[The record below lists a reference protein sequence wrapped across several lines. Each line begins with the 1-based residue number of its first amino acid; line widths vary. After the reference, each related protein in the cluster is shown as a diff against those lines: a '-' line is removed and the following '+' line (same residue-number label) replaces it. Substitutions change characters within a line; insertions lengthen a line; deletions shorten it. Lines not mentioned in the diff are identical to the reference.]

1 MHELEVLLSR
11 LKMEHLS
18 YHVESLLE
26 QAAKKELNYREFL
39 CMALQQEWNGRHQ
52 RGMESRLKQ
61 ARLPWVKTLEQ
72 FDFTFQPG
80 IDRKVVRELAGLA
93 FVERSESVILLG
105 PPGVGKTH
113 LAIALGV
120 KAVDAGHRVLFMP
133 LDRLIAT
140 LMKAKQENRL
150 ERQLQQL
157 SYARVLILDEI
168 GYLPMNRE
176 EASLFFRLLNRR
188 YEKASIILTSNKGFA
203 DWGEMFGDHVLAT
216 AILDRLLH
224 HSTTLN
230 IKGESYR
237 LKEKRKAGV
246 LTKNTTPISDDEMV
260 KSGQHQ

>member
-1 MHELEVLLSR
+1 MMHELEVLLSR

-93 FVERSESVILLG
+93 FVERSENVILLG

-120 KAVDAGHRVLFMP
+120 KAVDAGHRVLVVFNSGFLLLADHYNFLPRACRPRRARTKGKVERMVKY
-133 LDRLIAT
+133 L
-140 LMKAKQENRL
+140 KENFFVRY
-150 ERQLQQL
+150 RRFDSFTHVNQQL
-157 SYARVLILDEI
+157 EQWIADVADKRELRQFKETPEQRFALEQEHLQPLPDTDFDTSYFDIR
-168 GYLPMNRE
+168 
-176 EASLFFRLLNRR
+176 
-188 YEKASIILTSNKGFA
+188 
-203 DWGEMFGDHVLAT
+203 HV
-216 AILDRLLH
+216 
-224 HSTTLN
+224 S
-230 IKGESYR
+230 
-237 LKEKRKAGV
+237 
-246 LTKNTTPISDDEMV
+246 
-260 KSGQHQ
+260 

>member
-52 RGMESRLKQ
+52 RGMESWLKQ

-93 FVERSESVILLG
+93 FVERCENVILLG

-113 LAIALGV
+113 LAITLGV

-150 ERQLQQL
+150 
-157 SYARVLILDEI
+157 
-168 GYLPMNRE
+168 
-176 EASLFFRLLNRR
+176 LNRR

-203 DWGEMFGDHVLAT
+203 DWGEMFGDHVQAT

-246 LTKNTTPISDDEMV
+246 LTKNTTPVSDDEMV

>member
-93 FVERSESVILLG
+93 FVERSENVILLG

-120 KAVDAGHRVLFMP
+120 KSGGCGTSGTVYATGQTDRDTDESETGKPAG
-133 LDRLIAT
+133 
-140 LMKAKQENRL
+140 
-150 ERQLQQL
+150 
-157 SYARVLILDEI
+157 
-168 GYLPMNRE
+168 
-176 EASLFFRLLNRR
+176 AS
-188 YEKASIILTSNKGFA
+188 
-203 DWGEMFGDHVLAT
+203 AT
-216 AILDRLLH
+216 ATELCP
-224 HSTTLN
+224 
-230 IKGESYR
+230 
-237 LKEKRKAGV
+237 GV
-246 LTKNTTPISDDEMV
+246 DP
-260 KSGQHQ
+260 G

>member
-93 FVERSESVILLG
+93 FVERSENVILLG

-157 SYARVLILDEI
+157 SYARVCASGISAALSAPGGFAGIAAIPVDLTQYYAYLLRMAQKLLYLYGFPQIDTEETGEKFDDGTMNTLILCF
-168 GYLPMNRE
+168 GVTSPTNGSSRPSG
-176 EASLFFRLLNRR
+176 AWATSL
-188 YEKASIILTSNKGFA
+188 K
-203 DWGEMFGDHVLAT
+203 
-216 AILDRLLH
+216 
-224 HSTTLN
+224 
-230 IKGESYR
+230 
-237 LKEKRKAGV
+237 
-246 LTKNTTPISDDEMV
+246 
-260 KSGQHQ
+260 

>member
-93 FVERSESVILLG
+93 FVERSENVILLTSWCRKNSSG
-105 PPGVGKTH
+105 HSSWRESGGCGTSGTVYATGQTDRDTDESETGKPAGASAAATELCPGVDPG
-113 LAIALGV
+113 
-120 KAVDAGHRVLFMP
+120 
-133 LDRLIAT
+133 
-140 LMKAKQENRL
+140 
-150 ERQLQQL
+150 
-157 SYARVLILDEI
+157 
-168 GYLPMNRE
+168 
-176 EASLFFRLLNRR
+176 
-188 YEKASIILTSNKGFA
+188 
-203 DWGEMFGDHVLAT
+203 
-216 AILDRLLH
+216 
-224 HSTTLN
+224 
-230 IKGESYR
+230 
-237 LKEKRKAGV
+237 
-246 LTKNTTPISDDEMV
+246 
-260 KSGQHQ
+260 

>member
-52 RGMESRLKQ
+52 RGMESWLKQ

-93 FVERSESVILLG
+93 FVERSENVILLG

-113 LAIALGV
+113 LAITLGV

-133 LDRLIAT
+133 LNRLIAT
-140 LMKAKQENRL
+140 LMKAKQEN
-150 ERQLQQL
+150 
-157 SYARVLILDEI
+157 
-168 GYLPMNRE
+168 
-176 EASLFFRLLNRR
+176 RLLNRR

-203 DWGEMFGDHVLAT
+203 DWGEMFGDHVQAT

-246 LTKNTTPISDDEMV
+246 LTKNTTPVSDDEMV

>member
-1 MHELEVLLSR
+1 
-11 LKMEHLS
+11 
-18 YHVESLLE
+18 
-26 QAAKKELNYREFL
+26 
-39 CMALQQEWNGRHQ
+39 Q

-80 IDRKVVRELAGLA
+80 IDRKVVRELAGLT
-93 FVERSESVILLG
+93 FVERSENVILLG

-168 GYLPMNRE
+168 GYLPFSQE
-176 EASLFFRLLNRR
+176 EAKLFFQVIAKR
-188 YEKASIILTSNKGFA
+188 YEKSAMILTSNLPFGQWDQTFA
-203 DWGEMFGDHVLAT
+203 GDAALTSAM
-216 AILDRLLH
+216 LDRILH
-224 HSTTLN
+224 HSHVVQ

-237 LKEKRKAGV
+237 LRQKRKAGV
-246 LTKNTTPISDDEMV
+246 IAEANPE
-260 KSGQHQ
+260 

>member
-93 FVERSESVILLG
+93 FVERSENVILLG

-188 YEKASIILTSNKGFA
+188 YEKSEHHTDVKQRVRRLGRNVRRSRAGNSDPGPAATS
-203 DWGEMFGDHVLAT
+203 
-216 AILDRLLH
+216 
-224 HSTTLN
+224 LN
-230 IKGESYR
+230 YAEYQR
-237 LKEKRKAGV
+237 RELPVKRE
-246 LTKNTTPISDDEMV
+246 T
-260 KSGQHQ
+260 

>member
-93 FVERSESVILLG
+93 FVERSENVILLG

-113 LAIALGV
+113 LAITLGV

-188 YEKASIILTSNKGFA
+188 YEKVKWSTKTSHRVRVFPVSIFR
-203 DWGEMFGDHVLAT
+203 FV
-216 AILDRLLH
+216 
-224 HSTTLN
+224 
-230 IKGESYR
+230 
-237 LKEKRKAGV
+237 
-246 LTKNTTPISDDEMV
+246 
-260 KSGQHQ
+260 

>member
-93 FVERSESVILLG
+93 FVERSENVILLG

-120 KAVDAGHRVLFMP
+120 KAVDAGHRVLFYATGQT
-133 LDRLIAT
+133 DRDTDESETGKPAGASAAAT
-140 LMKAKQENRL
+140 ELC
-150 ERQLQQL
+150 
-157 SYARVLILDEI
+157 
-168 GYLPMNRE
+168 P
-176 EASLFFRLLNRR
+176 
-188 YEKASIILTSNKGFA
+188 
-203 DWGEMFGDHVLAT
+203 
-216 AILDRLLH
+216 
-224 HSTTLN
+224 
-230 IKGESYR
+230 
-237 LKEKRKAGV
+237 GV
-246 LTKNTTPISDDEMV
+246 DP
-260 KSGQHQ
+260 G

>member
-93 FVERSESVILLG
+93 FVERSENVILLG
-105 PPGVGKTH
+105 PRCRKNSS
-113 LAIALGV
+113 
-120 KAVDAGHRVLFMP
+120 GHSS
-133 LDRLIAT
+133 A
-140 LMKAKQENRL
+140 
-150 ERQLQQL
+150 
-157 SYARVLILDEI
+157 
-168 GYLPMNRE
+168 
-176 EASLFFRLLNRR
+176 
-188 YEKASIILTSNKGFA
+188 
-203 DWGEMFGDHVLAT
+203 
-216 AILDRLLH
+216 
-224 HSTTLN
+224 
-230 IKGESYR
+230 
-237 LKEKRKAGV
+237 
-246 LTKNTTPISDDEMV
+246 
-260 KSGQHQ
+260 

>member
-80 IDRKVVRELAGLA
+80 IDRKVVRELAGLT
-93 FVERSESVILLG
+93 FVERSENVILLG

-120 KAVDAGHRVLFMP
+120 KALDAGHRVLFMP

-168 GYLPMNRE
+168 GYLPFSQE
-176 EASLFFRLLNRR
+176 EAKLFFQVIAKR
-188 YEKASIILTSNKGFA
+188 YEKSAMILTSNLPFGQWDQTFA
-203 DWGEMFGDHVLAT
+203 GDAALTSAM
-216 AILDRLLH
+216 LDRILH
-224 HSTTLN
+224 HSHVVQ

-237 LKEKRKAGV
+237 LRQKRKAGV
-246 LTKNTTPISDDEMV
+246 IAEANPE
-260 KSGQHQ
+260 

>member
-18 YHVESLLE
+18 YHVENLLE

-93 FVERSESVILLG
+93 FVERCENVILLG
-105 PPGVGKTH
+105 APRVGKTH

-176 EASLFFRLLNRR
+176 VENVVV
-188 YEKASIILTSNKGFA
+188 KNTK
-203 DWGEMFGDHVLAT
+203 V
-216 AILDRLLH
+216 
-224 HSTTLN
+224 STTN
-230 IKGESYR
+230 PESGFMHRDNSSFGVRNRTILYIYA
-237 LKEKRKAGV
+237 RKCTEV
-246 LTKNTTPISDDEMV
+246 SQMV
-260 KSGQHQ
+260 IGRSEHFVQPLRSVS

>member
-80 IDRKVVRELAGLA
+80 IYRKVVRELAGLA
-93 FVERSESVILLG
+93 FVERSENVILLG

-120 KAVDAGHRVLFMP
+120 KAVNAGHRVITVNYICQHRTYRGVFITGFQCSP
-133 LDRLIAT
+133 VIKITAT
-140 LMKAKQENRL
+140 GKAQNM
-150 ERQLQQL
+150 Q
-157 SYARVLILDEI
+157 
-168 GYLPMNRE
+168 
-176 EASLFFRLLNRR
+176 
-188 YEKASIILTSNKGFA
+188 
-203 DWGEMFGDHVLAT
+203 
-216 AILDRLLH
+216 
-224 HSTTLN
+224 
-230 IKGESYR
+230 
-237 LKEKRKAGV
+237 
-246 LTKNTTPISDDEMV
+246 
-260 KSGQHQ
+260 